1 MSTEPGEAAADDG
14 YWRRVEAVLFAAAE
28 PLSPADIR
36 AHAGEGDLG
45 AALARLERDYAPR
58 GVQLVQRGGRWHF
71 QTAEDCAGVLARLT
85 EVPRK
90 LSRAAMETLAI
101 IAYHEPVTRAEIEEV
116 RGVAM
121 SKGTLDLLIEAG
133 WVRPAG
139 RREAPGRPLQFATT
153 AAFLAH
159 FGLESRR
166 DLPGLAELRAAGLLD
181 PTPPPA
187 LRPAAPEPRL
197 APGGEED

>member
-1 MSTEPGEAAADDG
+1 MTEPGPEADGEG

-28 PLSPADIR
+28 PLAPADIR

-45 AALARLERDYAPR
+45 AALARLEADYRGR
-58 GVQLVQRGGRWHF
+58 GVRLVERGGRWHF
-71 QTAEDCAGVLARLT
+71 QTAEDCAGVLQRLT

-101 IAYHEPVTRAEIEEV
+101 IAYHEPATRAEIEEV
-116 RGVAM
+116 RGVAI
-121 SKGTLDLLIEAG
+121 SRGTLDLLIEAG

-153 AAFLAH
+153 PAFLAH

-166 DLPGLAELRAAGLLD
+166 DLPGVAELRAAGLLD
-181 PTPPPA
+181 PMPPGEAA
-187 LRPAAPEPRL
+187 LARADA
-197 APGGEED
+197 DD

>member
-1 MSTEPGEAAADDG
+1 MTEPERAPSESD

-28 PLSPADIR
+28 PLSPPDIR

-45 AALARLERDYAPR
+45 AALARLEADYAAR
-58 GVQLVQRGGRWHF
+58 GVRLVTRGGCWHF
-71 QTAEDCAGVLARLT
+71 ETAPDCAGVLERLK

-116 RGVAM
+116 RGVAI
-121 SKGTLDLLIEAG
+121 SRGTLDLLMEAG
-133 WVRPAG
+133 WVRAAG

-153 AAFLAH
+153 PGFLAH
-159 FGLESRR
+159 FGLASLR
-166 DLPGLAELRAAGLLD
+166 DLPGLPELRAAGLLD
-181 PTPPPA
+181 PAPPLPEGIA
-187 LRPAAPEPRL
+187 LAS
-197 APGGEED
+197 